1 MKKRTK
7 IVTTFTVY
15 PANDDAAY
23 WWEVSDE
30 NVLGVSSGVRI
41 TYREAG
47 RERGIESDFIDI
59 TAEPSTLRSIAEA
72 ILRKADEQE
81 NEE

>member
-15 PANDDAAY
+15 PADDDAVY
-23 WWEVSDE
+23 WWEISDE
-30 NVLGVSSGVRI
+30 SVLGASSGVRI

-47 RERGIESDFIDI
+47 RERGIESDFIEI
-59 TAEPSTLRSIAEA
+59 IAEPSALRSIAEA
-72 ILRKADEQE
+72 ILMKADEQE

>member
-30 NVLGVSSGVRI
+30 NVLGASYGVRI
-41 TYREAG
+41 AYREAG
-47 RERGIESDFIDI
+47 GCESDFIDI
-59 TAEPSTLRSIAEA
+59 IAEPSALRSIAEA
-72 ILRKADEQE
+72 ILMKADEQE
-81 NEE
+81 SKE

>member
-30 NVLGVSSGVRI
+30 NVLGASSGVRI
-41 TYREAG
+41 AYREVG
-47 RERGIESDFIDI
+47 RCESDFIDI
-59 TAEPSTLRSIAEA
+59 IAEPSALRSIAEA
-72 ILRKADEQE
+72 ILMKADEQE
-81 NEE
+81 NKE